1 MIAIVAIEL
10 DAYRLPETHILE
22 IEMKKYISLAAGL
35 ALFAVSACTPPAPVT
50 EKPADKPSTPTT
62 AVSPT
67 TIASEKPSEKPS
79 ASPASTTK
87 SNDKTPTD
95 SAAGWQEYK
104 SAAGKFTIQVP
115 SKPQEQSQDQTTDVG
130 TIKLNMVIAEASDS
144 GYFVGYADFPSKVA
158 DPADIQKGLA
168 DSVKGSVSNL
178 KGEIKSEKE
187 YLLGDVPCRDFE
199 AGGKVQTTDVSMKGR
214 FCLADNRLYQV
225 FVLGAKE
232 KFATADVD
240 RFITSFKIEK

>member
-1 MIAIVAIEL
+1 MIAIVAIKL
-10 DAYRLPETHILE
+10 HAYRLTETHILE

-35 ALFAVSACTPPAPVT
+35 ALLAVSACTPSAPIT

-62 AVSPT
+62 AASPT
-67 TIASEKPSEKPS
+67 ATASEKPS

-87 SNDKTPTD
+87 SDEKTPTD
-95 SAAGWQEYK
+95 SAASWQEYK

-187 YLLGDVPCRDFE
+187 YMLGDVPCRDFE
-199 AGGKVQTTDVSMKGR
+199 AGGKVQATDVSMKGR

-225 FVLGAKE
+225 FVLGSKE
-232 KFATADVD
+232 KFSAVDVD

>member
-10 DAYRLPETHILE
+10 DAYRLTETRILE
-22 IEMKKYISLAAGL
+22 IEMKKYISLVAGL

-67 TIASEKPSEKPS
+67 TIASEKPS

-130 TIKLNMVIAEASDS
+130 TIKLNMVISEANDS
-144 GYFVGYADFPSKVA
+144 GYFVGYADFPNKVA
-158 DPADIQKGLA
+158 DPADIQKGLTE
-168 DSVKGSVSNL
+168 SVKGSVSNL

-187 YLLGDVPCRDFE
+187 YMLGDVPCRDFE
-199 AGGKVQTTDVSMKGR
+199 AGGKVQATDVSMKGR

>member
-1 MIAIVAIEL
+1 
-10 DAYRLPETHILE
+10 
-22 IEMKKYISLAAGL
+22 MKKYISLAAGL
-35 ALFAVSACTPPAPVT
+35 ILFAVSACTPSTPVT
-50 EKPADKPSTPTT
+50 ENSTPKSTTT
-62 AVSPT
+62 ASTASPT
-67 TIASEKPSEKPS
+67 ATTEKPS
-79 ASPASTTK
+79 ASPTSTTK
-87 SNDKTPTD
+87 ADEKTTGN
-95 SAAGWQEYK
+95 AAGWQEYK

-144 GYFVGYADFPSKVA
+144 GYFVGYADFPNKVA

-199 AGGKVQTTDVSMKGR
+199 AGGKVQATDVSMKGR

-232 KFATADVD
+232 KFSTTDVD

>member
-1 MIAIVAIEL
+1 
-10 DAYRLPETHILE
+10 
-22 IEMKKYISLAAGL
+22 MKKYISLAAGL
-35 ALFAVSACTPPAPVT
+35 VLFAVSACTPSTPVT
-50 EKPADKPSTPTT
+50 ENSAPKSTTT
-62 AVSPT
+62 ASTASPT
-67 TIASEKPSEKPS
+67 ATTEKPS

-87 SNDKTPTD
+87 ADEKTTGN
-95 SAAGWQEYK
+95 AAGWQEYK

-144 GYFVGYADFPSKVA
+144 GYFVGYADFPNIVA

-168 DSVKGSVSNL
+168 ASVKGSVSNL

-199 AGGKVQTTDVSMKGR
+199 AGGKVQATDVSMKGR